1 MYKYEIS
8 GYYFEYGGYHFDELD
23 RLVVAERKHFDFE
36 IEAPDNI
43 IAMQIALGRIM
54 LNTKNA
60 VKLDVIHYECL

>member
-8 GYYFEYGGYHFDELD
+8 GYYFEYDEHA
-23 RLVVAERKHFDFE
+23 VAEHKHFDFE

-54 LNTKNA
+54 LNTENA
-60 VKLDVIHYECL
+60 VKLDVIHYECLRR